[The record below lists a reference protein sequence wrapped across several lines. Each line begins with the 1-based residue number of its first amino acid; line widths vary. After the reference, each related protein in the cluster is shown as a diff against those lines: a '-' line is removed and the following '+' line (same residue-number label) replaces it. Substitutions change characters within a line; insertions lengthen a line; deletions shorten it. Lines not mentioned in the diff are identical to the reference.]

1 MGSVLEQTEQD
12 TWTLNG
18 FYWAWWHMPLIP
30 EIGRQRQVISEFEA
44 SLVYKVSPR
53 TTRVTQ
59 RKPCLEEPKKK
70 KKIWISKV
78 SFYWYH
84 ILPCIWLL
92 INSIMLGLIVWFI
105 GQVSQRIYSCLF
117 PWCWESFG
125 LVVKWR
131 QYLN

>member
-53 TTRVTQ
+53 TARTTQ
-59 RKPCLEEPKKK
+59 RNKKLIWPSDTIVTLGLKSCNRPPTCRIMDTACLE
-70 KKIWISKV
+70 IGCYFSLAQIV
-78 SFYWYH
+78 
-84 ILPCIWLL
+84 
-92 INSIMLGLIVWFI
+92 LGL
-105 GQVSQRIYSCLF
+105 QVL
-117 PWCWESFG
+117 
-125 LVVKWR
+125 
-131 QYLN
+131 LNLTSTLLTWNAKDCIAQ